1 LIDEF
6 RKRFCITLV
15 DSKLTKQCAAA
26 VTINPNPHGRR
37 GIFDA
42 PPAAISGR
50 NRKQKTEMYL
60 DKQECSESISLVLE
74 RSSSWRKTISV
85 SFDDPR
91 NLEASETL
99 DLLAIEAANLTDEQ
113 WTALQPHFAH
123 GWSSQVW
130 REALST
136 AARMV
141 GFGHKSKSFDAFVRL
156 VLRQLPSASIAA

>member
-1 LIDEF
+1 MNHQPARTRLDF
-6 RKRFCITLV
+6 SCV
-15 DSKLTKQCAAA
+15 DASHA
-26 VTINPNPHGRR
+26 
-37 GIFDA
+37 GIF
-42 PPAAISGR
+42 
-50 NRKQKTEMYL
+50 RKQKTEMYL
-60 DKQECSESISLVLE
+60 DKKECSESISRVLG

-113 WTALQPHFAH
+113 WTALQPHFAC

-141 GFGHKSKSFDAFVRL
+141 AFGHKSKSFDAFVRL

>member
-1 LIDEF
+1 MIM
-6 RKRFCITLV
+6 
-15 DSKLTKQCAAA
+15 
-26 VTINPNPHGRR
+26 N
-37 GIFDA
+37 
-42 PPAAISGR
+42 
-50 NRKQKTEMYL
+50 
-60 DKQECSESISLVLE
+60 DKNDCVESIAKISE
-74 RSSSWRKTISV
+74 KTSAWRRSTAAK
-85 SFDDPR
+85 FPDDQR
-91 NLEASETL
+91 NINAAEML